1 MTTATRNLTDTDLN
15 EVAGG
20 QPNLGGYTYCNV
32 PGTREGLYV
41 GGCPT
46 PPMTWGDL
54 IKIFLNAAGVGG
66 GGRPA

>member
-1 MTTATRNLTDTDLN
+1 MTIATRNLTDANLS
-15 EVAGG
+15 EVSGG

-46 PPMTWGDL
+46 PPGATSSRS
-54 IKIFLNAAGVGG
+54 F
-66 GGRPA
+66 